1 MVELPQVNP
10 TCWTFIQEAA
20 AGKPE
25 ARDHFARLYTP
36 VIHACLR
43 GQWRAP
49 LYLQELD
56 SATQEAL
63 WECLKPEGALQRYD
77 RSRCPSFRAF
87 LRGVVGKVALRVEAR
102 IRAKNREQSVN
113 ESLLENQPRVESSV
127 SGRVDRKWAND
138 LLREAVQQQ
147 ADQARHKGEA
157 ARKRV
162 ELLRLLFREGM
173 SLAAVA
179 RQWQTEENEV
189 RREYAHARREFKVA
203 LLEVL
208 RRRHPSSAAAVQQAF
223 EELLETVGCH
233 PPACR
238 APTRGQVHGQDRLSR
253 LGRR

>member
-49 LYLQELD
+49 LYLQELP
-56 SATQEAL
+56 SATQEVL
-63 WECLKPEGALQRYD
+63 WECLKPEGALKRYD

-87 LRGVVGKVALRVEAR
+87 LRGVVGKVALRVETRIHAR
-102 IRAKNREQSVN
+102 NREQSVN
-113 ESLLENQPRVESSV
+113 ASVLENQPRVESSV
-127 SGRVDRKWAND
+127 SGRVDRKWANE

-147 ADQARHKGEA
+147 ADRARHKGEA
-157 ARKRV
+157 ACKRV

-173 SLAAVA
+173 SLPAIA
-179 RQWQTEENEV
+179 RLWQTEEHDV

-208 RRRHPSSAAAVQQAF
+208 HRRHPSSTAAMQQAF
-223 EELLETVGCH
+223 EELLETVGCRS
-233 PPACR
+233 PACR
-238 APTRGQVHGQDRLSR
+238 APARGQVHDQNRLNR
-253 LGRR
+253 LGTR